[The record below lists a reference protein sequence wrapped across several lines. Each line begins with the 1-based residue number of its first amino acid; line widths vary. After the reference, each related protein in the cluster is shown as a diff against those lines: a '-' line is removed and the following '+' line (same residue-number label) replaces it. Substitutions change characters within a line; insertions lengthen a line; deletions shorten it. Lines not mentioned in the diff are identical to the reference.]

1 MALNL
6 YILNIFMKKIPCFA
20 LFVAALLCTNVAVYA
35 QAKLSIG
42 NETTQQKKQRM
53 KWWTDARFGM
63 FIHWGLYAL
72 PARHEWVRNHEHITN
87 ETYQKYFDE
96 FNPDHFEPKKWAKE
110 AKAAGM
116 KYAVLT
122 TKHHE
127 GFCLFDSK
135 YTDYKAPNTGAKR
148 DLVKEYVDAFR
159 AEGIKI
165 GFYYSLIDWHHPD
178 FPVDKYHP
186 LRPADEN
193 DSAAYAVLNKGR
205 DMANYRK
212 YLYNQVTEL
221 LSNYGKIDI
230 LWLDFSYPGKFG
242 KGNKDWDAVNLLKQI
257 RKLQPGIIVDN
268 RLNLEDYTD
277 GADFVT
283 PEQVSPK
290 ELESYKG
297 KVWETCQTFSGSWG
311 YFRDEDTWKTHRQL
325 LDLLITS
332 TSNGGNLILNVGP
345 TARGEFDY
353 RATNALDSL
362 SQWMHANSN
371 AIYSC
376 TFAPETYAAPGND
389 KLTYNPVTRRLYV
402 HLFDYPADGAVT
414 LKGYKGKIKYAQ
426 FLHDDSEL
434 QYKVQGDDIILSVPL
449 KKPGYEIPV
458 VELVVQ

>member
-1 MALNL
+1 
-6 YILNIFMKKIPCFA
+6 MKKIQR
-20 LFVAALLCTNVAVYA
+20 LFSLLFLVMALLFTGISVNA

-42 NETTQQKKQRM
+42 RETARQKEKRM
-53 KWWTDARFGM
+53 QWWTEGRFGM

-72 PARHEWVRNHEHITN
+72 PARHEWVKNRERINN

-96 FNPDHFEPKKWAKE
+96 FNPDLFEPKKWAKE
-110 AKAAGM
+110 ARAAGM

-135 YTDYKAPNTGAKR
+135 YTDYKATNTSAKR

-178 FPVDKYHP
+178 FTIDKYHP
-186 LRPADEN
+186 LRPAN
-193 DSAAYAVLNKGR
+193 DDDTAAYPALNKGR
-205 DMANYRK
+205 NMAIYRK

-230 LWLDFSYPGKFG
+230 LWLDFSYPGKLG
-242 KGNKDWDAVNLLKQI
+242 KGKDDWDAVNLLKQI

-283 PEQVSPK
+283 PEQVSTK
-290 ELESYKG
+290 ELEKYKG

-311 YFRDEDTWKTHRQL
+311 YYRDEDTWKTHRQL

-353 RATNALDSL
+353 RANNALDSMA
-362 SQWMHANSN
+362 QWMHANSK
-371 AIYSC
+371 AIYNC
-376 TFAPETYAAPGND
+376 THAPETFLVPDND
-389 KLTYNPVTRRLYV
+389 KLTYNAATKRLYV
-402 HLFDYPADGAVT
+402 HLFEYPASGTLT

-434 QYKVQGDDIILSVPL
+434 QYKEDGNDLILTIPI
-449 KKPGYEIPV
+449 KKPRFEIPV
-458 VELVVQ
+458 VELVLN